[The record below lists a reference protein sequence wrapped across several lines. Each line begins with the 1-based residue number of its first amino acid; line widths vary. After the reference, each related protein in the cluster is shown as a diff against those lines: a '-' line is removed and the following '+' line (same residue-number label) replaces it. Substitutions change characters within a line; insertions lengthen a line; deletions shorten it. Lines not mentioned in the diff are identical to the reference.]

1 MNHSPDPSGGIIAG
15 IIFFYIFIILLGLA
29 SFVFWIVELIDV
41 CRREFRD
48 PNTKLLWVLIVVFLH
63 GLGALIYY
71 FAGKSQG
78 WLPGQAPLYPPQ
90 GYPPQ
95 YPPQGQWPPPPGT
108 GYGQTPYAQNPYS
121 QPSNPQTPNSQ
132 PPPEN
137 RQE

>member
-1 MNHSPDPSGGIIAG
+1 MNNSPDPSGAIIG
-15 IIFFYIFIILLGLA
+15 GFFLLWGFIILLGLA

-48 PNTKLLWVLIVVFLH
+48 PNTKLLWVLMVVFLH

-71 FAGKSQG
+71 FAGRSQG
-78 WLPGQAPLYPPQ
+78 WLPGQAPLSPPYPAS
-90 GYPPQ
+90 Q
-95 YPPQGQWPPPPGT
+95 YSSQDQWPPAPGLHF
-108 GYGQTPYAQNPYS
+108 GQAPDAQNPYS
-121 QPSNPQTPNSQ
+121 QPPNSQ